1 MYIPG
6 NLEPVHLERNL
17 RILLINTNSFRN
29 TKDLVER
36 VGEKRVK
43 YPDIVKPILESIHA
57 ISEQFLTSI
66 QEYNQDLNEKKF
78 YKVTTKIIQRKD
90 SFGFDSVSDHE
101 YVL

>member
-1 MYIPG
+1 MYFPG
-6 NLEPVHLERNL
+6 NLEPIRLERNL
-17 RILLINTNSFRN
+17 RILLINTNTFRN

-36 VGEKRVK
+36 VGEKHVK

-78 YKVTTKIIQRKD
+78 YKVTIKMIQRK
-90 SFGFDSVSDHE
+90 GFI
-101 YVL
+101 